1 MSRLASDK
9 CSRIM
14 NEMNGRIEGGK
25 AKVDYDWFT
34 EGVRDALMD
43 IANYAMIMVALG
55 EGQWSIVSRTQE
67 ELEND
72 GWESEDDGLDEE
84 YDDGSFGRVE
94 TDEVL

>member
-1 MSRLASDK
+1 MLFRS
-9 CSRIM
+9 
-14 NEMNGRIEGGK
+14 
-25 AKVDYDWFT
+25 
-34 EGVRDALMD
+34 
-43 IANYAMIMVALG
+43 LG